1 MEVLWVFNA
10 TVIGKRIKD
19 LRGKTPQEQCAKDL
33 GISRGALSFYENG
46 ERKPDAE
53 ILVRMCE
60 YFKVSADYLLGLSDV
75 ESVDPDIQATCE
87 LIGLSEEAVNK
98 LSDLKEKDKR
108 TCVDKIVLNLIE
120 NDEFFDLVSRLYSL
134 VDNSKRT

>member
-1 MEVLWVFNA
+1 MSLFSERL
-10 TVIGKRIKD
+10 KS
-19 LRGKTPQEQCAKDL
+19 LRGNMSQAEAAAKIGITAQTL
-33 GISRGALSFYENG
+33 GRYEN
-46 ERKPDAE
+46 EQRKPDSE
-53 ILVRMCE
+53 VILMLCK
-60 YFKVSADYLLGLSDV
+60 YYKVSADYLLGLSDV